1 MESFT
6 KHSLKRS
13 TSSNGWIKSHIF
25 LSIVALVLGILT
37 LRGVVGAMLTG
48 NPFSVK
54 QIFYSAVGSSVKMD
68 AYEHTNI
75 LLIGVGGEGH
85 DGENLTDTMIVA
97 SLNHNDNLVSM
108 ISIPR
113 DLYVENE
120 MVGWGT
126 RLNSIYEYILDD
138 TDDPALAMDELKTE
152 IEDILDV
159 DIHYYAKIDFQGF
172 EEVVDALGG
181 VTVDVDQTIID
192 DAYPAAA
199 GSDYL
204 FDPFYLQAGTQE
216 LDGETALKYV
226 RSRHNTSDFDRAARQ
241 QQMLEALKNKALSMG
256 VLANPAKIKDVYWAI
271 SRNFETDMSLT
282 EIVSLVEFAEKLTG
296 DSVLSAVLN
305 EEANKM
311 GGFLYTPPREEGD
324 PYVLVPYTESFIELQ
339 LFAQLFF
346 YHPEIYADK
355 VAIQVLNGTKAES
368 IAGLTKMYLVRYG
381 FNVVN
386 YGNAATAGV
395 EKTRIIPLRNGI
407 NDEEVN
413 RNIQILPSLTQGE
426 IMNEVPPEYAPAVWP
441 TEAEVIIELGEDFV
455 DFYEEN
461 DELFYLGV
469 Y

>member
-1 MESFT
+1 M
-6 KHSLKRS
+6 
-13 TSSNGWIKSHIF
+13 
-25 LSIVALVLGILT
+25 
-37 LRGVVGAMLTG
+37 
-48 NPFSVK
+48 
-54 QIFYSAVGSSVKMD
+54 
-68 AYEHTNI
+68 
-75 LLIGVGGEGH
+75 
-85 DGENLTDTMIVA
+85 
-97 SLNHNDNLVSM
+97 
-108 ISIPR
+108 
-113 DLYVENE
+113 
-120 MVGWGT
+120 
-126 RLNSIYEYILDD
+126 
-138 TDDPALAMDELKTE
+138 
-152 IEDILDV
+152 

-346 YHPEIYADK
+346 
-355 VAIQVLNGTKAES
+355 S
-368 IAGLTKMYLVRYG
+368 S
-381 FNVVN
+381 
-386 YGNAATAGV
+386 GN
-395 EKTRIIPLRNGI
+395 LRG
-407 NDEEVN
+407 
-413 RNIQILPSLTQGE
+413 
-426 IMNEVPPEYAPAVWP
+426 
-441 TEAEVIIELGEDFV
+441 
-455 DFYEEN
+455 
-461 DELFYLGV
+461 
-469 Y
+469 